1 MINNKQLYTMA
12 ESVGLSR
19 MAFYHRA
26 QREGLTIPLSYQEF
40 KKIALDVATSTRIND
55 TQRRAILNLVKSET
69 SVSEPEHLPF
79 FRSPKSNPKVET
91 RLQEESPKVD
101 FEISEPPMF
110 SRAEPETKILEEEI
124 FSEPKYTASG
134 QSVSAKAEEVETSN
148 LTYAQTAGNS
158 IRKMNAFVSVLMF
171 ISMMGV
177 SYTLYTVGTAFF
189 NGVYVQIVLGCLA
202 VWAAWSWEGALK
214 EQTNAFMHQLIYKMW
229 GGWGGFGLS
238 TIVLLTMLAPNIYQG
253 VVAAKK
259 LAFLAAPVHIED
271 DGTGIN
277 DRLIKEKDAIAANYQ
292 RHRQT
297 LKQEQ
302 ETAALADPMVAKFAG
317 YERSERNTAAA
328 RRGEAEKYRK
338 KGERS
343 NMNWCLHLAKQAEKK
358 AETWRI
364 KKEQASA
371 SVYASYAAL
380 FTKTEQEEK
389 NERQKADSR
398 YQALLADH
406 GKSESQLR
414 QQSERQNEGIMWI
427 GLIFLPIADFVVLLL
442 IFLKVSY
449 FYRTGQVDPSLKEY
463 KVGEKSK
470 LEQFLSGVVGPAWDT
485 VFGQLLRV
493 GYHYQAM
500 AQASLDR
507 AEFVKKLKAK
517 EAGLR
522 VQQYEQKIAQRIAEL
537 EG

>member
-1 MINNKQLYTMA
+1 MA

-101 FEISEPPMF
+101 FEISESPMF
-110 SRAEPETKILEEEI
+110 SRAEPETKILEEER
-124 FSEPKYTASG
+124 FPEPKTTKAA
-134 QSVSAKAEEVETSN
+134 QSVSVTEEEVETKI
-148 LTYAQTAGNS
+148 TYAQTAGNS
-158 IRKMNAFVSVLMF
+158 IRKMDGFAGVLMF
-171 ISMMGV
+171 LSAAGV
-177 SYTLYTVGTAFF
+177 SFTLYTVGSAFSTNLYF
-189 NGVYVQIVLGCLA
+189 QIFLGVFAII
-202 VWAAWSWEGALK
+202 AAWKWEGALK
-214 EQTNAFMHQLIYKMW
+214 AQINTFMHQALYKLW
-229 GGWGGFGLS
+229 GGAGGLILS
-238 TIVLLTMLAPNIYQG
+238 LLVLVTLLAPNIYQG

-259 LAFLAAPVHIED
+259 LSAVVAPIHIEN

-277 DRLIKEKDAIAANYQ
+277 DRLIQEKESIAADYE
-292 RHRQT
+292 RTRAA

-302 ETAALADPMVAKFAG
+302 ETAALADPMVAKFAD
-317 YERSERNTAAA
+317 YERSEKNTAAA
-328 RRGEAEKYRK
+328 RRREADKYRN
-338 KGERS
+338 KGEKANER
-343 NMNWCLHLAKQAEKK
+343 WCLHLAKQAEKK

-389 NERQKADSR
+389 REREAVASR
-398 YQALLADH
+398 YQGILANH
-406 GKSESQLR
+406 SKSETQLR
-414 QQSERQNEGIMWI
+414 EDSQRQNEGMMAI

-449 FYRTGQVDPSLKEY
+449 FKRTGQIDPSLKAY

-470 LEQFLSGVVGPAWDT
+470 LEQFLSGVVGPAIDT
-485 VFGQLLRV
+485 LFGLVLQV
-493 GYHYQAM
+493 GYRYQAM
-500 AQASLDR
+500 AQASLDGAGAIQQLMKER
-507 AEFVKKLKAK
+507 AVV
-517 EAGLR
+517 R
-522 VQQYEQKIAQRIAEL
+522 HQNYQRKITEKIERMKSK
-537 EG
+537 